1 MGETEELPEVRVDA
15 ASPGPRVTFS
25 IQDTVRDAR
34 AECGSRGVPKPEPAG
49 RVDVAEQGAAC
60 WSAVSGQPSA
70 RTDPAACS
78 EVETFLDNFLSTV
91 KPR

>member
-49 RVDVAEQGAAC
+49 RVDAGGAGRRLL
-60 WSAVSGQPSA
+60 VSGQGSA
-70 RTDPAACS
+70 FCTYRPNR
-78 EVETFLDNFLSTV
+78 LL
-91 KPR
+91 